1 MNSTSLLRLNNAN
14 IYMKTK
20 LNLATTVLYSSV
32 VWWFS
37 LINLWVEETKLLKNA
52 NINYE
57 LYMDIYKKF
66 VIIVE

>member
-1 MNSTSLLRLNNAN
+1 MNSASLLRLNNAN

-37 LINLWVEETKLLKNA
+37 LINLWVEETKLFKNA

>member
-1 MNSTSLLRLNNAN
+1 MNSASLLRLNNAN

-57 LYMDIYKKF
+57 LYMDIYKIF